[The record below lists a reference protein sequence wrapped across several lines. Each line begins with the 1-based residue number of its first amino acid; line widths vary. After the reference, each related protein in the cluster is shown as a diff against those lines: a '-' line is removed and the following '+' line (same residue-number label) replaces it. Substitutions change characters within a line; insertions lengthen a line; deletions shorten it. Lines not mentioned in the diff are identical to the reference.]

1 MGIGRIWHGDGMK
14 RVETG
19 IKGLDDMLQ
28 GGIPEGRHVALCG
41 GPGSGKT
48 LFSMQYLYHGAKLD
62 EPGLYVSLEETPE
75 KLIKNVQA
83 AFSDLDVISQVGQGL
98 YVEKPSS
105 FDLNTISSLIENYA
119 KTQNIK
125 RLVIDSSTILRAKF
139 KEAYDYRETMYEFL
153 DFLGMLNVTVITTVE
168 LPSPERRNHYGLEH
182 FLMDGIINLYHLDKG
197 SERVRA
203 LEIIKMRA
211 TSHSQFLVPFRIT
224 PKGIVVYKDER
235 VL

>member
-1 MGIGRIWHGDGMK
+1 ME
-14 RVETG
+14 RVTTG
-19 IKGLDDMLQ
+19 IKGLDEMLE
-28 GGIPEGRHVALCG
+28 GGIPKGRHVALCG

-48 LFSMQYLYHGAKLD
+48 LFSMQYLYYGATHD
-62 EPGLYVSLEETPE
+62 EPGLYLSLEETPE
-75 KLIKNVQA
+75 KLVKNVQA
-83 AFSDLDVISQVGQGL
+83 AFSDLDINAVIGSGL

-105 FDLNTISSLIENYA
+105 FDLQGISVLIENYV
-119 KTQNIK
+119 KNQKIE

-139 KEAYDYRETMYEFL
+139 RESYDYRETMYEFL
-153 DFLGMLNVTVITTVE
+153 DFLGMLNITVITTVE
-168 LPSPERRNHYGLEH
+168 LPTPERRNNYGLEH

-211 TSHSQFLVPFRIT
+211 TKHSRFLVPFRIT